1 MTQQTTRNLILILG
15 DQLTPS
21 LTALAEADPIRDH
34 VVMAEVAEEA
44 GYTNHHKQKL
54 ALIFSAMR
62 HFAAELE
69 QAGWCVHY
77 HSFDPDS
84 AHQSLG
90 QVVRATAE
98 SVGAQGVVATECGEW
113 RLDQAMRQW
122 QLPVPLS
129 IRPDNRFFATV
140 ERFQKWTRNRKQWR
154 MEYFYRELRR
164 ESGLLVDADG
174 QPEGGEWNLDA
185 SNRKK
190 WKGDPPAPPPFRIEP
205 DATTRAVISEVE
217 SHLGGHI
224 GNTDSFGWAVTR
236 EDALGALDHFLTHR
250 LPWFGDFQ
258 DAMADDEPNLFHA
271 LLSPYLNI
279 GLLLPREVC
288 EAAQAQY
295 HAGRAPLNAVEGFIR
310 QILGWRE
317 FVRGLYWTLM
327 PGYAD
332 ENRLGNTAPLPAFYW
347 TGDTRMRCMAKAI
360 GNTLEHAY
368 AHHIQRLMVTGNFA
382 LLAGVHPEAI
392 CDWYLGVYADA
403 FDWVE
408 RPNTQGM
415 VMHADGGILGSKP
428 YAASGKYIN
437 RMSDHCR
444 HCAYNVNATTGP
456 DACPFNSLYWHFI
469 DRHREHFKSN
479 PRMGMIYRNWEKQGE
494 EQRAA
499 VLAKAEEVLVNVNA
513 L

>member
-1 MTQQTTRNLILILG
+1 MTQQTIRNLILVPG

-21 LTALAEADPIRDH
+21 LPALSEADPERDRIL
-34 VVMAEVAEEA
+34 MAEVAEEA
-44 GYTNHHKQKL
+44 GYTNHHRQKL
-54 ALIFSAMR
+54 VLIFSAMR

-69 QAGWCVHY
+69 QAGWGVHY
-77 HSFDPDS
+77 HRFDPEGG
-84 AHQSLG
+84 HQSLG
-90 QVVRATAE
+90 EAVRATVASTGAE
-98 SVGAQGVVATECGEW
+98 GVVATQCGEW
-113 RLDQAMRQW
+113 RLDRAMREW
-122 QLPVPLS
+122 QLPVELT
-129 IRPDNRFFATV
+129 IRPDNRFFASV
-140 ERFQKWTRNRKQWR
+140 ERFQQWSRNRKQWR
-154 MEYFYRELRR
+154 MEYYYRELRR
-164 ESGLLVDADG
+164 ETGLLMDDDG
-174 QPEGGEWNLDA
+174 QPKGGAWNLDA

-190 WKGDPPAPPPFRIEP
+190 WKGEPPAPPPFRVEP
-205 DATTRAVISEVE
+205 DATTRAVMEAVE
-217 SHLGGHI
+217 THLSGHI
-224 GNTDSFGWAVTR
+224 GRTDSFGWAVTR
-236 EDALGALDHFLTHR
+236 EEALGALEHFLAHR

-279 GLLLPREVC
+279 GLLLPGEVC

-295 HAGRAPLNAVEGFIR
+295 DSGHAPLNAVEGFIR

-392 CDWYLGVYADA
+392 CDWYLGVYVDA

-444 HCAYNVNATTGP
+444 HCPYNVNATTGP

-479 PRMGMIYRNWEKQGE
+479 PRMGMIYRNWDQQGE
-494 EQRAA
+494 ERRTA
-499 VLAKAEEVLVNVNA
+499 VLAHADHL
-513 L
+513 LSDLDSL

>member
-1 MTQQTTRNLILILG
+1 MNRQSPRNLILILG

-21 LTALAEADPIRDH
+21 LAALAEADASRDH
-34 VVMAEVAEEA
+34 VLMAEVAEEA
-44 GYTNHHKQKL
+44 GYANHHKQKL
-54 ALIFSAMR
+54 VLIFSAMR

-69 QAGWCVHY
+69 AAGWCVHY
-77 HSFDPDS
+77 HRFDPDS
-84 AHQSLG
+84 ACETLG
-90 QVVRATAE
+90 QVVRTTVESTGAE
-98 SVGAQGVVATECGEW
+98 SVVATECGEW
-113 RLDQAMRQW
+113 RLDQAIREW
-122 QLPVPLS
+122 ELSVPLN

-140 ERFQKWTRNRKQWR
+140 DRFRDWTSNRKQWR

-164 ESGLLVDADG
+164 ETGLLMDANG

-205 DATTRAVISEVE
+205 DAATKAVIAAVE
-217 SHLGGHI
+217 SHFSDHVGQ
-224 GNTDSFGWAVTR
+224 TTCFGWAVSR
-236 EDALGALDHFLTHR
+236 EGALGALAHFLEHR

-258 DAMADDEPNLFHA
+258 DAMADEEPSLFHA

-288 EAAQAQY
+288 EAAEAEY

-327 PGYAD
+327 PGYAQ

-428 YAASGKYIN
+428 YAASGKYIH

-469 DRHREHFKSN
+469 DRHRGNFQSN

-494 EQRAA
+494 ERRAA
-499 VLAKAEEVLVNVNA
+499 VLAHAESLLADVDA

>member
-1 MTQQTTRNLILILG
+1 MTDQTPRNLILILG

-21 LTALAEADPIRDH
+21 LTALAEADPNRDH
-34 VVMAEVAEEA
+34 VLMAEVAEEA

-54 ALIFSAMR
+54 VLIFSAMR

-69 QAGWCVHY
+69 EAGWCVHY

-84 AHQSLG
+84 LQQSLG
-90 QVVRATAE
+90 QVVRATVE
-98 SVGAQGVVATECGEW
+98 STGTGGVVATACGEW

-122 QLPVPLS
+122 ELPVPLS
-129 IRPDNRFFATV
+129 IREDNRFFATV
-140 ERFQKWTRNRKQWR
+140 ERFQQWTRNRKQWR

-164 ESGLLVDADG
+164 ETGLLVNAEG

-185 SNRKK
+185 ANRKK

-205 DATTRAVISEVE
+205 DVTTKTVIAEVE
-217 SHLGGHI
+217 SHLGDHI
-224 GNTDSFGWAVTR
+224 GNTESFGWAVTR

-288 EAAQAQY
+288 EAAQAEY

-327 PGYAD
+327 PGYAE

-469 DRHREHFKSN
+469 NRHREHFKSN

-494 EQRAA
+494 ERRAA
-499 VLAKAEEVLVNVNA
+499 VLAHAESVLANVDA